1 MQPIQPEI
9 LPNNNVDEPIQQAI
23 PIVVVPCE
31 EILPNKNVDEP
42 IQQRE
47 PIQQEIVPNNDLDQ
61 DGNNKDVYR
70 QSPED
75 MVENLDQDGN
85 NKDVYRQSPE
95 DMVENLKR
103 KRDETEIYLSNE
115 LKRARD
121 QAQQLL
127 NNVFDSLQNNLD
139 AGSSELTSYQIKTE
153 KCLTKLQSQQACLER
168 MDQLSASFQT
178 RDSF

>member
-1 MQPIQPEI
+1 MQPEI

-47 PIQQEIVPNNDLDQ
+47 PIQQEIVPNND
-61 DGNNKDVYR
+61 
-70 QSPED
+70 
-75 MVENLDQDGN
+75 LDQDGN

>member
-1 MQPIQPEI
+1 
-9 LPNNNVDEPIQQAI
+9 
-23 PIVVVPCE
+23 
-31 EILPNKNVDEP
+31 
-42 IQQRE
+42 
-47 PIQQEIVPNNDLDQ
+47 
-61 DGNNKDVYR
+61 
-70 QSPED
+70 
-75 MVENLDQDGN
+75 
-85 NKDVYRQSPE
+85 
-95 DMVENLKR
+95 MVENLKR

>member
-61 DGNNKDVYR
+61 DGN
-70 QSPED
+70 S
-75 MVENLDQDGN
+75 
-85 NKDVYRQSPE
+85 KDVYRQSPE

-127 NNVFDSLQNNLD
+127 NNVFDQLQSDLETH
-139 AGSSELTSYQIKTE
+139 SSELTSYQIKTE

>member
-1 MQPIQPEI
+1 MQPEI

-61 DGNNKDVYR
+61 DGNN
-70 QSPED
+70 PED